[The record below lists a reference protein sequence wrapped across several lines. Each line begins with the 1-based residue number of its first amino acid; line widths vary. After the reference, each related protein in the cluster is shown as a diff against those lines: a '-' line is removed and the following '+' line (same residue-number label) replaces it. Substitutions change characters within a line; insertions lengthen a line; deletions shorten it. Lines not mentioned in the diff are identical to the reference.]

1 MRLTNEPLTFNHCSV
16 HIDAA
21 KYMNGRTALE
31 LVAADHGG
39 DAAGQTWER
48 GERLYVATV
57 NLPDHPLAPEC
68 IFVKAYSENEGMD
81 DFLTRNGIIE
91 PQPIGEVASGH
102 VVIRSYRLT
111 DDVLAKLAAAQ
122 QEALGGREVL
132 YVVRA
137 TLRPGATPPSEAAIA
152 GALEVGSDGAPE
164 DLHLDSVRT
173 FEVEP
178 GNAALVALRAMFE
191 VLNKDSDGDY
201 FICAEAEQTLAHCRA
216 VAGLEGIENFGK
228 RDERVR
234 TVWGRS

>member
-1 MRLTNEPLTFNHCSV
+1 MRLTNEPITFNAACRV

-21 KYMNGRTALE
+21 HYGNGRTALE
-31 LVAADHGG
+31 LVAAERGD

-57 NLPDHPLAPEC
+57 NLPDAPLAPEC

-81 DFLTRNGIIE
+81 DFLIANGIIE
-91 PQPIGEVASGH
+91 PQPLDKVASGH

-111 DDVLAKLAAAQ
+111 ADVLAKLAAAQ
-122 QEALGGREVL
+122 QEAQTPPREVL

-164 DLHLDSVRT
+164 DLNLDSVRT

-191 VLNKDSDGDY
+191 VLNQDDDGDY
-201 FICAEAEQTLAHCRA
+201 FICAEAEQTIAHCRA
-216 VAGLEGIENFGK
+216 VAGLEAGG
-228 RDERVR
+228 
-234 TVWGRS
+234 